1 MDDDS
6 ILVSSV
12 FGMAGEIPFDAI
24 RWDKV
29 VFEDSSVFFRYDIRR
44 IQHGGSMDLNQ
55 LDS

>member
-6 ILVSSV
+6 ILVSRV
-12 FGMAGEIPFDAI
+12 FGMAGKISFDAI

-29 VFEDSSVFFRYDIRR
+29 IFENSSAFFRYDIWRV
-44 IQHGGSMDLNQ
+44 QHGGSMDLNQ